1 MKARRENRKVFRMVD
16 IQTVSVVIASA
27 GVFAAAI
34 YYILQIRHQAKTRA
48 IDLAIRLDA
57 IWESKD
63 FLESWVTFRE
73 RETKEYDTVRL
84 DNPRKWMAE
93 MHIAGFFET
102 LGFLV
107 RKKLVNLELA
117 SDLFPI
123 ILTWD
128 KLRFYVEKVREES
141 NYRGI
146 YQEVEYLYNEVKK
159 RQQKLQKGA
168 KNG

>member
-1 MKARRENRKVFRMVD
+1 VPIVVD
-16 IQTVSVVIASA
+16 ILLLQTISVAIASA
-27 GVFAAAI
+27 GVFAAAV
-34 YYILQIRHQAKTRA
+34 YYIFQIRHQAKTRA

-57 IWESKD
+57 IWESTD

-73 RETKEYDTVRL
+73 RETKEYDTYAI

-107 RKKLVNLELA
+107 RKKLVDLELA
-117 SDLFPI
+117 SNLFPI

-128 KLRFYVEKVREES
+128 KLRFYVEKVRKES

-146 YQEVEYLYNEVKK
+146 YQEVEYLYNEVKN
-159 RQQKLQKGA
+159 RRQKLQQEGV

>member
-1 MKARRENRKVFRMVD
+1 MVD
-16 IQTVSVVIASA
+16 IQILQTVSIAVAST
-27 GVFAAAI
+27 GVFVAAI

-73 RETKEYDTVRL
+73 RETKEYDTLRL

-117 SDLFPI
+117 YNLFPI
-123 ILTWD
+123 ILTWE
-128 KLRFYVEKVREES
+128 KLRFYVEKVRKES
-141 NYRGI
+141 NYKGV

-159 RQQKLQKGA
+159 RQQKLQQSKV
-168 KNG
+168 